1 MPPGVRVLSLREN
14 PAQAWADAS
23 QAAVERLRRENEAL
37 MRRLQELEDAGVRAE
52 EKGEGEVK
60 GEGAMVPRESWE
72 VVNREKVRLEEELK
86 QKEKRLKR
94 LQEVCLSPRR
104 PPPSLYS
111 RIT

>member
-37 MRRLQELEDAGVRAE
+37 MRRLQELEDAGVHT
-52 EKGEGEVK
+52 EKGKEK